1 MGDDTHGN
9 LQTDT
14 DQERASEPDQGVG
27 WPWRI
32 FSAVAALLG
41 AGAATSGAGVNHWLS
56 AIFLWIGYTVLVVVL
71 YSYIV
76 DIRR

>member
-1 MGDDTHGN
+1 VGDDTSG
-9 LQTDT
+9 TAV
-14 DQERASEPDQGVG
+14 DQAQEPVG

-41 AGAATSGAGVNHWLS
+41 AGAAISGAEVDNWVS
-56 AIFLWIGYTVLVVVL
+56 VIFLWVGYTVLVVVL